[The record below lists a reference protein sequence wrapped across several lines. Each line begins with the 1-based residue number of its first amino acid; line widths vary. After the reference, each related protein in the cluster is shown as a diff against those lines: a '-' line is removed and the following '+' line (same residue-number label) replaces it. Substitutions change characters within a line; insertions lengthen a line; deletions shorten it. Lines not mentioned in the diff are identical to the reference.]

1 MLYGEL
7 EGRGKENIG
16 EWKVFQLIYS
26 ANCIEHQYESDTEPS
41 AGDKGVKTDTDLC
54 LRLI

>member
-7 EGRGKENIG
+7 EGRGKENTG

-26 ANCIEHQYESDTEPS
+26 VNCIEHQYESDTEPS